1 MSQLPLAVV
10 VLAAGKGTRM
20 KSPVP
25 KVLHPL
31 ANKPMIGHALD
42 AVAALKPEGGIVVLS
57 KGQDAVAEFVA
68 PWRTV
73 IQDPPL
79 GTAHAV
85 LAAREFLAGFEGD
98 VLDRLCR

>member
-20 KSPVP
+20 KSPLP

-73 IQDPPL
+73 AL
-79 GTAHAV
+79 GRSV
-85 LAAREFLAGFEGD
+85 MK
-98 VLDRLCR
+98 RLGSPKRVCTKIIRLPA